1 MLQQA
6 KARNIDEEKQKRDE
20 ERLFR
25 RMQEINYKILVL
37 SGKGGVGKSTVAVNL
52 AAALSAMEKKA
63 GLLDVDIHGPSVP
76 TLLGL
81 QGCRFEFEGNE
92 ILPVTVSDTLKVV
105 SIGFLLDKKT
115 DAVIWRGPRKF
126 HMIKQFLTDVNWGSL
141 DYLVVDSPPG
151 TGDEP
156 MAVAQLAG
164 APSGAVIVTTPQD
177 VAIHDVRRCVTFCHT
192 LSIPVLGIVEN
203 MSGLVCPH
211 CGETIDLFKS
221 GGGEALAE
229 EMNVPFLGKI
239 PIEPEIVR
247 LGDDGLSYSEHNTNH
262 PAVNHFKPIAQQIIS
277 TSMNTAIES

>member
-20 ERLFR
+20 ERLSR
-25 RMQEINYKILVL
+25 RMQEINYKILVI

-247 LGDDGLSYSEHNTNH
+247 VGDNGLSYGEHKTDH
-262 PAVNHFKPIAQQIIS
+262 PAANHFKPIAQQIIS